1 MKVKLLFFLSILI
14 IGLSVSCK
22 NQNSNKTSNSIE
34 TYSKPERTC
43 KPSTSKVRRLVRAN
57 WKSIQRK
64 ADFTV
69 SNKGSFEIRNYGM
82 DGDDLVV
89 DIYSRGYMYDIS
101 FTVSFDAYFDDDCT
115 LEGDVL
121 DCYNY
126 RKH

>member
-1 MKVKLLFFLSILI
+1 M
-14 IGLSVSCK
+14 
-22 NQNSNKTSNSIE
+22 
-34 TYSKPERTC
+34 
-43 KPSTSKVRRLVRAN
+43 VRAN

>member
-1 MKVKLLFFLSILI
+1 MKLKVIFFLSIFI
-14 IGLSVSCK
+14 IGSLTSCE
-22 NQNSNKTSNSIE
+22 NQSSNSASFSTE
-34 TYSKPERTC
+34 KYSEPKRTC
-43 KPSTSKVRRLVRAN
+43 KLSTSKIRRLVRAN
-57 WKSIQRK
+57 WRSIQRT

-69 SNKGSFEIRNYGM
+69 SDKGSFEIRNYGM
-82 DGDDLVV
+82 DGEDLVV
-89 DIYSRGYMYDIS
+89 DIYSRGFVYDIS